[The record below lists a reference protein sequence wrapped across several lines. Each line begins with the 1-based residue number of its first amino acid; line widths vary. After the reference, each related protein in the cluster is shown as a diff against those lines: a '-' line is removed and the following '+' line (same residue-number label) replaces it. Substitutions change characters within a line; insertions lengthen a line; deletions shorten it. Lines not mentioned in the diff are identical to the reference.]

1 MNTSK
6 PRFQA
11 PKVYDATGNRGPSA
25 TRLGQSASGFRFE
38 SDSQLA
44 KNLLERKNSKQK
56 KDKEF
61 EDLNPEL
68 LNAAHGLLCFQCGG
82 KTVESGNGCRKCTVC
97 SCLVLK
103 GGHSS
108 SASAEKSSSSAI
120 NLSRAGSKQSMGS
133 RQGSKAS
140 MSGGQSLMDVA
151 AAMMEANG
159 PQALGS
165 SFNRVAAGKAWRR
178 LSVEGHHDM
187 AVATGLFKGE
197 TNVSDPHSELIPI
210 VGPMGETGFF
220 VGDRVKSNMRLP
232 GACPGGLGW
241 DPINPQTN
249 EGTITGEGGKF
260 GEIMVKFDASGTE
273 CSMKVA
279 HLTKCKYKDP
289 TTNIDRSRCRQTHM
303 TRGVTL

>member
-1 MNTSK
+1 MNTSAS
-6 PRFQA
+6 RFCA
-11 PKVYDATGNRGPSA
+11 PKVYSATGNRGPSA

-44 KNLLERKNSKQK
+44 KNLLERKGSKQK
-56 KDKEF
+56 KAEF

-68 LNAAHGLLCFQCGG
+68 LNAAHGMLCFQCGA
-82 KTVESGNGCRKCTVC
+82 KTTESGNGVRKCTVC
-97 SCLVLK
+97 SSLVLK

-108 SASAEKSSSSAI
+108 SASAQPSAPA
-120 NLSRAGSKQSMGS
+120 SRAGSKQSMGS

-140 MSGGQSLMDVA
+140 QSGGQSLMDVA

-187 AVATGLFKGE
+187 ALATGLFKGE
-197 TNVSDPHSELIPI
+197 TNVADPHADPIPI

-241 DPINPQTN
+241 DPIDPQTN

-260 GEIMVKFDASGTE
+260 GEIMVKFDASGIE

-279 HLTKCKYKDP
+279 HLTKCKYKEP
-289 TTNIDRSRCRQTHM
+289 TTNIDRSRCRQCHM
-303 TRGVTL
+303 